1 MIAGQLARFQQENI
15 PVLWR
20 PFHEVEGTW
29 FWWGRKGGK
38 VAAELY
44 KLMFDYYVNQKHLD
58 NLLWVWSCP
67 TKEGYPGD
75 AYVDVVSWDIYLP
88 EYEATDYQKQYEELI
103 ANTSRNKVA
112 ALTEVGYNPDV
123 KKLEQSH
130 TPWAYYMTWSKEFCM
145 DGVYNT
151 VEKLKEMYDS
161 DYSVKRT
168 R

>member
-1 MIAGQLARFQQENI
+1 MEFFDKLSESLVSAGKDVSQKAKDVSEIA
-15 PVLWR
+15 
-20 PFHEVEGTW
+20 
-29 FWWGRKGGK
+29 
-38 VAAELY
+38 
-44 KLMFDYYVNQKHLD
+44 KLKLDIKSKEDYV
-58 NLLWVWSCP
+58 
-67 TKEGYPGD
+67 
-75 AYVDVVSWDIYLP
+75 
-88 EYEATDYQKQYEELI
+88 QKQYEELI
-103 ANTSRNKVA
+103 ANTSKNKVA